1 VEKDRL
7 VSIQRPIKRYVYR
20 FYYLMIAAANI
31 FSKQIHILVPHIHCG
46 QQSYIL
52 ETQRKLIKWFR
63 NSTFIAFFMIWYVM
77 KGGTVSSIYFLFCVN
92 SLFINMFD
100 TIHSYINFCICM
112 YMYMYIWL
120 LATVNVWYKNMDLF
134 RKNIRCCYH
143 KIIKSVNVAFY
154 RSLDRKNR
162 LLTQNRK

>member
-1 VEKDRL
+1 MSFPTLEL
-7 VSIQRPIKRYVYR
+7 TATNMYFGSGIKLSHIRYFLSC
-20 FYYLMIAAANI
+20 FYISTSNTI
-31 FSKQIHILVPHIHCG
+31 
-46 QQSYIL
+46 

-154 RSLDRKNR
+154 RSLDRN
-162 LLTQNRK
+162 QSVFFHVAF

>member
-1 VEKDRL
+1 MIYIVEKNAPMAL
-7 VSIQRPIKRYVYR
+7 SNNYSLTHQLSLSCLYPPPFFFNKVSMYPIQHLSFSDTMSFPTLELTATNMYFGSGIKLSHIRYFLSC
-20 FYYLMIAAANI
+20 FYISTSNTI
-31 FSKQIHILVPHIHCG
+31 
-46 QQSYIL
+46 

-112 YMYMYIWL
+112 YMYMYI
-120 LATVNVWYKNMDLF
+120 
-134 RKNIRCCYH
+134 
-143 KIIKSVNVAFY
+143 
-154 RSLDRKNR
+154 
-162 LLTQNRK
+162 